1 VGTSAERPTP
11 AQRGDAELAELIGC
25 MAQGDAAALAAFY
38 DATSAMAHGLALRI
52 VRDPGA
58 AEEVVMD
65 VYTQAFLQADS
76 YDPLRGTPWA
86 WLLTMARTRAIDRVR
101 AEKSCTRH
109 QEPLDRVAEFSNLDP
124 DPEAASSVA
133 ERGRL
138 VRAAIARLSA
148 RPAPGHPDRLLLRT
162 VPLRDRRTP
171 GPADEARSPDG
182 RVAGAG
188 RALRSRSVG
197 DGRVAPV
204 RGAPRRGMRHL
215 RGRVAG
221 IRPGRRRPRPRRRP
235 RHAEARCTGAPPGP
249 GARARR
255 CPAPSLSERATRAG
269 RPARFR
275 A

>member
-1 VGTSAERPTP
+1 MMTPFARASSRLDRCSTRGTQICVGGRARRLWRERGPP
-11 AQRGDAELAELIGC
+11 KQ
-25 MAQGDAAALAAFY
+25 
-38 DATSAMAHGLALRI
+38 
-52 VRDPGA
+52 
-58 AEEVVMD
+58 
-65 VYTQAFLQADS
+65 
-76 YDPLRGTPWA
+76 PLREEGSGGN
-86 WLLTMARTRAIDRVR
+86 LGRTSNPRATGRRRAGRADRMHGPGGRRRPGGVLR
-101 AEKSCTRH
+101 RDQRH
-109 QEPLDRVAEFSNLDP
+109 GSW
-124 DPEAASSVA
+124 
-133 ERGRL
+133 
-138 VRAAIARLSA
+138 A
-148 RPAPGHPDRLLLRT
+148 RPPDRTGPWGRGGG
-162 VPLRDRRTP
+162 RDRR
-171 GPADEARSPDG
+171 
-182 RVAGAG
+182 
-188 RALRSRSVG
+188 LRSRSVG